1 MWTNPFSSFGWPNE
15 MPDRGLSKN
24 ERLAAAKGNINILL
38 EKAFAYPYHA
48 ISKGCNALYRFIL
61 MLLLIYSL
69 LNMRKRKIQDP
80 IFAFSIITMSYLVSR
95 TIFFSLNSNFETRY
109 MVTCIPFIEILVCLT
124 ILSIFNKKNKSTNT
138 HSL

>member
-1 MWTNPFSSFGWPNE
+1 MVSSTVCLIKDFAGKSKQSSF
-15 MPDRGLSKN
+15 
-24 ERLAAAKGNINILL
+24 NILL

-48 ISKGCNALYRFIL
+48 ISKGFNALYRFIL

-69 LNMRKRKIQDP
+69 LNMYKRNIQDP
-80 IFAFSIITMSYLVSR
+80 VFAFSLITISYLISR

-124 ILSIFNKKNKSTNT
+124 ILSIILLTFYHIELTYPGTNKILVNKV
-138 HSL
+138 